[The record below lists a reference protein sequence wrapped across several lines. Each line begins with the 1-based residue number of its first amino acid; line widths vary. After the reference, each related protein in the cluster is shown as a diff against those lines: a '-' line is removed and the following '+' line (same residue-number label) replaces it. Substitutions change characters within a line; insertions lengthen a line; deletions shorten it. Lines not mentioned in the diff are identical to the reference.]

1 MRIFRFVLLMMF
13 TASVPARMG
22 AQLLVE
28 DFFADGG
35 TTQGA
40 DPLDVRWLASGGTFT
55 VVTDELLNPVYPHR
69 AAELFIDNSVTQEK
83 DEYLSFRLPEA
94 VTLEVGEALE
104 LHYRLRIVGGPPRTD
119 DSRTGVAFAFH
130 PNESRLSPWS
140 DPENRELFFFT
151 SFGRE
156 GTLGSIRRSAG
167 VQFLNSHLHL
177 ASNLHSVSLGDQP
190 GEVAFVVE
198 RLSDIQTRVR
208 YRLNQGPW
216 QEALVDAEALP
227 TVNQIHFR
235 FRRATNAPLERFRI
249 SAVRVV
255 RKEAD
260 LTPRAPQSW
269 WVAPQGNDG
278 STGESMEN
286 AFASIGRALLWAR
299 AGDTVWVREGVYR
312 ETLQP
317 GQSGTEE
324 EPIRIRAYGSPLQP
338 EPVTVSAFSPLIPG
352 EGGVGTWE
360 QHDGHIWRIQL
371 PAGLPLPL
379 GRNLLKMDGTVL
391 KPARWPTATGPVD
404 FDRRNMTEATAGSVD
419 LETRGPQPP
428 YPAHQDNFVDAAYT
442 AAALA
447 AFPENALAG
456 ARIDLCTGHNWWHK
470 TGVVTGNSGDIV
482 HFRFRFE
489 FGWNHDLDTPKHAD
503 RFAIWGTLAVLDSPG
518 EFFVDVEGINGP
530 QNMLYVWLPDSGT
543 PDGRAWELRTRSITF
558 QAMTQQ
564 HIQVENLRFFGG
576 RVQTG
581 ADSAQVTFDGVEVQL
596 GAFNTDQ
603 LRHDDQVA
611 VLLDGTGHRFHRG
624 WVRDTEGR
632 SIYPRGEGHQVTETV
647 IENSTS
653 HSLSLDSL
661 VRGEAS
667 WNTAFNSGNT
677 IVAIGAYDSRIRF
690 NHVYHAGMRITDIAL
705 MNTWDSGDM
714 GGTEIAYNWAHS
726 NLAPWSYE
734 LRWWGGQGIRLDS
747 GGAPRG
753 CSNALIHHNV
763 VWGTTSR
770 SGITAW
776 GLEEGMERYGDSR
789 IFVFHN
795 TIDQDLVFGG
805 RGSNAGTVAKRN
817 IAVEF
822 RDAVNSLDGATVV
835 DNLFRVNEVSGN
847 LRGLPEFVSPGNRN
861 YRLRPDSP
869 AWDAGTP
876 IPGITEPG
884 PYAYLGAF
892 NPAADPWWPGA
903 RIRPR
908 DLHALT
914 AGIETDALGTH
925 RLIVRDAPR
934 GRTFPESFTVS
945 LDGQILSQPLV
956 VYCFDTHTVA
966 AHLELSALPES
977 PSAAFS
983 VSLDG
988 EDFFIPDQATVEV
1001 PQARPEAAGPLVT
1014 TPEDGGTLTVSLPS
1028 PPPHL
1033 FRRFPLSFSG
1043 LNSHDLT
1050 RDAIPWMVDTRDWVD
1065 LGMAPDGRDLRIL
1078 AADGVTPL
1086 RFHLE
1091 TPLGRENT
1099 LIWLLRDA
1107 ETLTAER
1114 VASFEDRSMLFL
1126 AFGDGA
1132 ELHLDDPTVLTDSFP
1147 VLSHPDRLL
1156 HLVATDLLPQHSG
1169 GDAVAAWPDRGPQPA
1184 TVIAPS
1190 DAARPVLEDSPVAG
1204 LPGVRF
1210 DGIGNHLFV
1219 NGAAGLG
1226 GGSARFVAV
1235 YRNPDPGTTR
1245 WQRLFSGRANTDG
1258 TDWETG
1264 AAGIIHQQDGN
1275 PVPHETA
1282 RILDLNRQGEFSFEH
1297 FTLGR
1302 RSLAD
1307 HEWFRGELA
1316 ELFVF
1321 SGALEGPP
1329 RDALIRY
1336 LRRKYNI
1343 DPRPVGA
1350 VQVEAVRPQMEIL
1363 LDGEPLEGWFL
1374 DAEGR
1379 LQIPL
1384 PPRES
1389 EPGLQPAALDV
1400 QIRMPDGSWISLPQS
1415 VVLASAPDVWR
1426 MQHFGIDAVLNPSPE
1441 DAAIDWLADPDEDGV
1456 PNLLE
1461 FALGTDPR
1469 SPTPLPL
1476 LSLHPWG
1483 PDQIRLQFPELSDA
1497 VDIFLEHSEDLQT
1510 WELLEDQAPFDP
1522 IALPPAIGFWRL
1534 RVQLRP

>member
-13 TASVPARMG
+13 TASVPAHMG

-35 TTQGA
+35 TTQGG

-55 VVTDELLNPVYPHR
+55 VV
-69 AAELFIDNSVTQEK
+69 
-83 DEYLSFRLPEA
+83 
-94 VTLEVGEALE
+94 
-104 LHYRLRIVGGPPRTD
+104 TD

-216 QEALVDAEALP
+216 QEALVDAAALP

-235 FRRATNAPLERFRI
+235 FRRATNEPLERFRI
-249 SAVRVV
+249 SAVRVL
-255 RKEAD
+255 RTAAD

-360 QHDGHIWRIQL
+360 QHDGNIWRIQL
-371 PAGLPLPL
+371 PANLPLPL
-379 GRNLLKMDGTVL
+379 GRNLLKVDGTVL

-456 ARIDLCTGHNWWHK
+456 ARIDLCTGHNGWHK

-543 PDGRAWELRTRSITF
+543 PDGRAWELRSRSITF

-581 ADSAQVTFDGVEVQL
+581 ADSAQVIFDGVEVQL

-611 VLLDGTGHRFHRG
+611 VLLDGTGHRFLRG

-653 HSLSLDSL
+653 HSLSLD
-661 VRGEAS
+661 
-667 WNTAFNSGNT
+667 
-677 IVAIGAYDSRIRF
+677 
-690 NHVYHAGMRITDIAL
+690 
-705 MNTWDSGDM
+705 
-714 GGTEIAYNWAHS
+714 
-726 NLAPWSYE
+726 
-734 LRWWGGQGIRLDS
+734 
-747 GGAPRG
+747 
-753 CSNALIHHNV
+753 
-763 VWGTTSR
+763 
-770 SGITAW
+770 
-776 GLEEGMERYGDSR
+776 
-789 IFVFHN
+789 
-795 TIDQDLVFGG
+795 
-805 RGSNAGTVAKRN
+805 
-817 IAVEF
+817 
-822 RDAVNSLDGATVV
+822 
-835 DNLFRVNEVSGN
+835 
-847 LRGLPEFVSPGNRN
+847 
-861 YRLRPDSP
+861 
-869 AWDAGTP
+869 
-876 IPGITEPG
+876 
-884 PYAYLGAF
+884 
-892 NPAADPWWPGA
+892 
-903 RIRPR
+903 
-908 DLHALT
+908 
-914 AGIETDALGTH
+914 
-925 RLIVRDAPR
+925 
-934 GRTFPESFTVS
+934 
-945 LDGQILSQPLV
+945 
-956 VYCFDTHTVA
+956 
-966 AHLELSALPES
+966 
-977 PSAAFS
+977 
-983 VSLDG
+983 
-988 EDFFIPDQATVEV
+988 
-1001 PQARPEAAGPLVT
+1001 
-1014 TPEDGGTLTVSLPS
+1014 
-1028 PPPHL
+1028 
-1033 FRRFPLSFSG
+1033 
-1043 LNSHDLT
+1043 
-1050 RDAIPWMVDTRDWVD
+1050 
-1065 LGMAPDGRDLRIL
+1065 
-1078 AADGVTPL
+1078 
-1086 RFHLE
+1086 
-1091 TPLGRENT
+1091 
-1099 LIWLLRDA
+1099 
-1107 ETLTAER
+1107 
-1114 VASFEDRSMLFL
+1114 
-1126 AFGDGA
+1126 
-1132 ELHLDDPTVLTDSFP
+1132 
-1147 VLSHPDRLL
+1147 RLL
-1156 HLVATDLLPQHSG
+1156 HLVATDLLPQHTC

-1245 WQRLFSGRANTDG
+1245 WQRLFSGRANTVG
-1258 TDWETG
+1258 TDWQTG
-1264 AAGIIHQQDGN
+1264 VAGIVHNEDGA
-1275 PVPHETA
+1275 PIPHETT
-1282 RILDLNRQGEFSFEH
+1282 RILDLNRQGDYSFEH

-1302 RSLAD
+1302 RSLEN

-1329 RDALIRY
+1329 REALICY

-1343 DPRPVGA
+1343 VQENRA
-1350 VQVEAVRPQMEIL
+1350 VEI
-1363 LDGEPLEGWFL
+1363 
-1374 DAEGR
+1374 
-1379 LQIPL
+1379 
-1384 PPRES
+1384 
-1389 EPGLQPAALDV
+1389 
-1400 QIRMPDGSWISLPQS
+1400 
-1415 VVLASAPDVWR
+1415 
-1426 MQHFGIDAVLNPSPE
+1426 GIAMLFYS
-1441 DAAIDWLADPDEDGV
+1441 
-1456 PNLLE
+1456 
-1461 FALGTDPR
+1461 
-1469 SPTPLPL
+1469 
-1476 LSLHPWG
+1476 
-1483 PDQIRLQFPELSDA
+1483 
-1497 VDIFLEHSEDLQT
+1497 
-1510 WELLEDQAPFDP
+1510 
-1522 IALPPAIGFWRL
+1522 
-1534 RVQLRP
+1534 